1 MRDKVINPAEED
13 IKIVIMGMENAGK
26 TTILNII
33 QKAVNVSPK
42 NPPQMEP
49 TKGVERKIFILFNKS
64 VAVWDF
70 GGQEA
75 YRNEYIANPDKF
87 FHAISLFYY
96 VIDVQDPYRI
106 FPSVMYFTGVSNL
119 IKNHSPVAKI
129 ILLFHKMD
137 PNFDPLQK
145 NLKKIFLERIEP
157 AIYTYELN
165 YQIYDTTI
173 FKLDSIR
180 APFLEQL

>member
-1 MRDKVINPAEED
+1 MVNTTEID

-33 QKAVNVSPK
+33 QKAVNIPPK

-49 TKGVERKIFILFNKS
+49 TKGVKRKVFTLFNKN
-64 VAVWDF
+64 VAIWDF

-75 YRNEYIANPDKF
+75 YRNEYIANPDKY

-96 VIDVQDPYRI
+96 VIDIQDSYRI
-106 FPSVMYFTGVSNL
+106 FPSVMYFTGLFTL
-119 IKNHSPVAKI
+119 IKNHSASAKI

-137 PNFDPLQK
+137 PNFDSFQK
-145 NLKKIFLERIEP
+145 NLKKIFLERIDP
-157 AIYTYELN
+157 TTSSCGIKL
-165 YQIYDTTI
+165 QIYDTTI
-173 FKLDSIR
+173 FKLNSIR

>member
-1 MRDKVINPAEED
+1 MISTTEKE

-33 QKAVNVSPK
+33 QKAVNVPPIY
-42 NPPQMEP
+42 PPQMEP
-49 TKGVERKIFILFNKS
+49 TKGVKRKIFTLFNRN

-75 YRNEYIANPDKF
+75 YRNEYIANPDKYF
-87 FHAISLFYY
+87 NAISLFYY
-96 VIDVQDPYRI
+96 VIDVQDSYRI
-106 FPSVMYFTGVSNL
+106 FPSVMYFTGIFNL
-119 IKNHSPVAKI
+119 IEMHSPLAKI

-137 PNFDPLQK
+137 PNFDPFQK
-145 NLKKIFLERIEP
+145 NLKKDFLERIEP
-157 AIYTYELN
+157 TISTHEIKI
-165 YQIYDTTI
+165 QIYDTTI